1 MGETLKPMNQSV
13 ITKTKK
19 IDIKYWIV
27 KTIMEHS
34 IYVYESNIS
43 LV

>member
-1 MGETLKPMNQSV
+1 MGETLKPMHQSV

-27 KTIMEHS
+27 KTIMERS
-34 IYVYESNIS
+34 IYVYDSNIS